1 MSVTGYARK
10 WFSLPSRLAL
20 LLGIGAISAT
30 GAKAAAPLDQA
41 DQPTRVPQ
49 QSVKVFG
56 ELRVWS
62 DGGRVYLSEAGGE
75 ARELQLGDTTEARHL
90 RALLERDGA
99 VEEAP
104 QVLQHRIVLVGGGGD
119 GFHWAPGGRPDA
131 STAPKPAVSTGD
143 RGRDPA
149 GPAPT
154 PHDNAAQPGKARTP
168 PQNG

>member
-62 DGGRVYLSEAGGE
+62 DGGRV
-75 ARELQLGDTTEARHL
+75 
-90 RALLERDGA
+90 
-99 VEEAP
+99 
-104 QVLQHRIVLVGGGGD
+104 
-119 GFHWAPGGRPDA
+119 
-131 STAPKPAVSTGD
+131 
-143 RGRDPA
+143 
-149 GPAPT
+149 
-154 PHDNAAQPGKARTP
+154 
-168 PQNG
+168 